1 MGATL
6 ANESRGGLLESPI
19 YSQEV
24 RNTGDSLDSAL
35 VSEVGV
41 SDLVTLN
48 PSPVGS
54 DATLS
59 ADSVRMELNCRTSS
73 WCWGIAWWGK
83 GKPTLGMQYG

>member
-1 MGATL
+1 M
-6 ANESRGGLLESPI
+6 EPPI
-19 YSQEV
+19 YGQEV
-24 RNTGDSLDSAL
+24 RNTGDNLDLAL

-73 WCWGIAWWGK
+73 WCWGIAWWG
-83 GKPTLGMQYG
+83 GENPHLGCSVAEWFSHWVSES